1 MNCLSNIHSLPL
13 SVSESTVPMEI
24 ACFFCKFM
32 LYCGRWLLTA
42 ETCRTLTLPHFL
54 RRQQIL
60 AVEQL
65 QVPLGISFD
74 TAVVEGEECTYKAV
88 GLFKPHVTIL
98 TACKCTEMFFRN
110 SEDAQEAK
118 ISTTRRPRGSQLT
131 EALLPTACG
140 MFCSVP
146 IPSSKPHIGVLGP
159 TVKAGICSTPCWEL
173 PTWDLGAAKINTLLA
188 SGALSYLR
196 CLRVTGRT
204 HWGILCIFQ
213 LCLVRLC
220 SAV

>member
-1 MNCLSNIHSLPL
+1 MNCLSNIQSLPL

-24 ACFFCKFM
+24 AGFFCKFIS
-32 LYCGRWLLTA
+32 YCGRWLLTA
-42 ETCRTLTLPHFL
+42 ETCRTLTLPHLL

-98 TACKCTEMFFRN
+98 TACKCTEMFFPN

-118 ISTTRRPRGSQLT
+118 ISTSRRPRGSQLT
-131 EALLPTACG
+131 EALLPTACE
-140 MFCSVP
+140 MLCSVP
-146 IPSSKPHIGVLGP
+146 IPSSKPVPSCRCSGTYSESRHMLHAVLGIACLRP
-159 TVKAGICSTPCWEL
+159 GCCKNQHLAG
-173 PTWDLGAAKINTLLA
+173 
-188 SGALSYLR
+188 LR
-196 CLRVTGRT
+196 CFVLSPMFASY
-204 HWGILCIFQ
+204 W
-213 LCLVRLC
+213 
-220 SAV
+220 